1 MLDRYMFEQVCR
13 WYRGY
18 LDKGGHPISIA
29 VNVSKVGLLQKD
41 FIQYYSETK
50 KRFGIPDRCLE
61 LEFTEGVLLN
71 DTDMFSDIVRQL
83 QSNGFTCSL
92 DDFGSGYSSLNLL
105 KNLPI
110 DVLKLDIMF
119 FHKSRD
125 MGRER
130 IVISN
135 FIHMAKELNIKT
147 IAEGVEDLGQCGI
160 PEALRM

>member
-18 LDKGGHPISIA
+18 LDRGGHPISIA

-50 KRFGIPDRCLE
+50 NRFGIPDRCLE

-92 DDFGSGYSSLNLL
+92 DDFGSGYSSL
-105 KNLPI
+105 KI
-110 DVLKLDIMF
+110 F
-119 FHKSRD
+119 
-125 MGRER
+125 
-130 IVISN
+130 
-135 FIHMAKELNIKT
+135 
-147 IAEGVEDLGQCGI
+147 
-160 PEALRM
+160 

>member
-1 MLDRYMFEQVCR
+1 MQPKVNIQNNNCLSGAEALVRWLSPSRGLVPPDRFISLFEKSGRIVMLDRYMFEQVCR

-83 QSNGFTCSL
+83 QYNGFTCSL

-105 KNLPI
+105 KNLP
-110 DVLKLDIMF
+110 
-119 FHKSRD
+119 S
-125 MGRER
+125 
-130 IVISN
+130 
-135 FIHMAKELNIKT
+135 T
-147 IAEGVEDLGQCGI
+147 C
-160 PEALRM
+160 